1 MARIAPLNIDWKPDR
16 TTGEPVTEQIVGYMC
31 EQVHSG
37 NWPIGSRLPSQRA
50 LAEWFGV
57 NRSTVIAAINELSDY
72 GIVEGQHGAGTR
84 IVSNTW
90 SLMLPGAPDW
100 ADYVDSGF
108 FKANNDTIQAINRY
122 EFTPNMTRIGTGELD
137 PRLFPKA
144 MWRQVLGEAADEIE
158 TLGYPPPEGL
168 PELREAIAA
177 HMRATGVDCTASQVL
192 VTSGALQ
199 ALQMISVSL
208 LPAGTTVYAESPSYI
223 KSLQVFQSA
232 GMHLEGVPM
241 DDDGLNVQALRG
253 LLAEGELDTGRPAPL
268 NARNRKGNA
277 ILYTIPTNH
286 NPTGVTMSDKR
297 RHELVELSVDSRLP
311 IIEDGAYRDLY
322 FEDDAP
328 LPSLK
333 ALDETGMVITLGS
346 ASKSLAPGLRIGWLV
361 AAEPIVQRLAD
372 VKMQMDY
379 GASVLSQWTFAR
391 FLTNGMYDEYVAG
404 LKRELRHRRDRRDRV
419 LHRFRALAQLV
430 CESCFET
437 RFFFVVL
444 FRIVF
449 LQNYRILSLSAVIVG
464 RKLAY
469 NLVHAS
475 SVKPFEFF
483 RKVVADHDLRVR
495 KNFPHGFKS
504 FDDSERR
511 LVKNREQGS
520 VPANTLED
528 LPYISLFPRKKSV
541 KRKGSR
547 RKPASRKRGYHRV
560 RAGDGNDF
568 YSRSD
573 GFFH

>member
-16 TTGEPVTEQIVGYMC
+16 TAGKPVTEQIVGYMC
-31 EQVHSG
+31 EQVQSG

-90 SLMLPGAPDW
+90 SLMLPGVPDW

-122 EFTPNMTRIGTGELD
+122 EFTPDMTRIGTGELD
-137 PRLFPKA
+137 PRLFPKN
-144 MWRQVLGEAADEIE
+144 MWRQVLGEAANEIE
-158 TLGYPPPEGL
+158 SLGYPPPEGL
-168 PELREAIAA
+168 AELREAISA
-177 HMRATGVDCTASQVL
+177 HMRATGVDCAASQIL

-241 DDDGLNVQALRG
+241 DGDGLDVRALQN
-253 LLAEGELDTGRPAPL
+253 LLQGRQGNAAGAPGDRL
-268 NARNRKGNA
+268 PSHNARNRRENA

-286 NPTGVTMSDKR
+286 NPTGVTMSGR
-297 RHELVELSVDSRLP
+297 RRRELVELSVDNRLP

-379 GASVLSQWTFAR
+379 GASVLSQWAFAR
-391 FLTNGMYDEYVAG
+391 FLTNGMYDEYVDG
-404 LKRELRHRRDRRDRV
+404 LKKELRRRRDRAIDT
-419 LHRFRALAQLV
+419 LHRKMGDFAHWNVPSGGFYIWLTFDRPVRMARLFQLAV
-430 CESCFET
+430 D
-437 RFFFVVL
+437 RGVL
-444 FRIVF
+444 LNPGDIYDFASDNSLR
-449 LQNYRILSLSAVIVG
+449 LSYSYTTPEEFSAAVDV
-464 RKLAY
+464 LA
-469 NLVHAS
+469 A
-475 SVKPFEFF
+475 
-483 RKVVADHDLRVR
+483 VA
-495 KNFPHGFKS
+495 
-504 FDDSERR
+504 
-511 LVKNREQGS
+511 
-520 VPANTLED
+520 
-528 LPYISLFPRKKSV
+528 
-541 KRKGSR
+541 
-547 RKPASRKRGYHRV
+547 RGLC
-560 RAGDGNDF
+560 
-568 YSRSD
+568 
-573 GFFH
+573 

>member
-1 MARIAPLNIDWKPDR
+1 
-16 TTGEPVTEQIVGYMC
+16 MC

-108 FKANNDTIQAINRY
+108 FKANNDTIQ
-122 EFTPNMTRIGTGELD
+122 
-137 PRLFPKA
+137 
-144 MWRQVLGEAADEIE
+144 E

-391 FLTNGMYDEYVAG
+391 FLTNGMYGEYVAG
-404 LKRELRHRRDRRDRV
+404 LKRELRHRRDR
-419 LHRFRALAQLV
+419 ALV
-430 CESCFET
+430 T
-437 RFFFVVL
+437 
-444 FRIVF
+444 
-449 LQNYRILSLSAVIVG
+449 LQEKMDG
-464 RKLAY
+464 
-469 NLVHAS
+469 LVHWNVPS
-475 SVKPFEFF
+475 G
-483 RKVVADHDLRVR
+483 
-495 KNFPHGFKS
+495 GFYIWMT
-504 FDDSERR
+504 FDRPIRMNRLFQLAAERGV
-511 LVKNREQGS
+511 LLN
-520 VPANTLED
+520 P
-528 LPYISLFPRKKSV
+528 
-541 KRKGSR
+541 
-547 RKPASRKRGYHRV
+547 
-560 RAGDGNDF
+560 GDI
-568 YSRSD
+568 YA
-573 GFFH
+573 

>member
-122 EFTPNMTRIGTGELD
+122 EFTPNMTRIGT
-137 PRLFPKA
+137 PTP
-144 MWRQVLGEAADEIE
+144 
-158 TLGYPPPEGL
+158 GL

-404 LKRELRHRRDRRDRV
+404 LKRELRHRRDRALVTLQEKMDGLAHWNVPSGGFYIWMTFDRPIRMNRLFQLAAERGV
-419 LHRFRALAQLV
+419 LLNPGDIYDFAADNSLRLSYSYTTPEEFADAVDVLA
-430 CESCFET
+430 
-437 RFFFVVL
+437 
-444 FRIVF
+444 
-449 LQNYRILSLSAVIVG
+449 AVA
-464 RKLAY
+464 RELA
-469 NLVHAS
+469 
-475 SVKPFEFF
+475 
-483 RKVVADHDLRVR
+483 
-495 KNFPHGFKS
+495 
-504 FDDSERR
+504 
-511 LVKNREQGS
+511 
-520 VPANTLED
+520 
-528 LPYISLFPRKKSV
+528 
-541 KRKGSR
+541 
-547 RKPASRKRGYHRV
+547 
-560 RAGDGNDF
+560 
-568 YSRSD
+568 
-573 GFFH
+573 

>member
-1 MARIAPLNIDWKPDR
+1 MLVLDRGKIALQ
-16 TTGEPVTEQIVGYMC
+16 GEPHEVFAHT
-31 EQVHSG
+31 
-37 NWPIGSRLPSQRA
+37 
-50 LAEWFGV
+50 
-57 NRSTVIAAINELSDY
+57 D
-72 GIVEGQHGAGTR
+72 
-84 IVSNTW
+84 
-90 SLMLPGAPDW
+90 
-100 ADYVDSGF
+100 
-108 FKANNDTIQAINRY
+108 
-122 EFTPNMTRIGTGELD
+122 
-137 PRLFPKA
+137 
-144 MWRQVLGEAADEIE
+144 
-158 TLGYPPPEGL
+158 
-168 PELREAIAA
+168 ELRT
-177 HMRATGVDCTASQVL
+177 TGVDCTASQVL

-404 LKRELRHRRDRRDRV
+404 LKRELRHRRDR
-419 LHRFRALAQLV
+419 ALV
-430 CESCFET
+430 T
-437 RFFFVVL
+437 
-444 FRIVF
+444 
-449 LQNYRILSLSAVIVG
+449 LQEKMDG
-464 RKLAY
+464 
-469 NLVHAS
+469 LVHWNVPSGGFYIWMTFDRPIRMNRLFQLAAERGVLLNPGDIYDFAADNS
-475 SVKPFEFF
+475 LRLSYSYTTPEEFADA
-483 RKVVADHDLRVR
+483 VDVLAAVA
-495 KNFPHGFKS
+495 
-504 FDDSERR
+504 
-511 LVKNREQGS
+511 REL
-520 VPANTLED
+520 A
-528 LPYISLFPRKKSV
+528 
-541 KRKGSR
+541 
-547 RKPASRKRGYHRV
+547 
-560 RAGDGNDF
+560 
-568 YSRSD
+568 
-573 GFFH
+573 